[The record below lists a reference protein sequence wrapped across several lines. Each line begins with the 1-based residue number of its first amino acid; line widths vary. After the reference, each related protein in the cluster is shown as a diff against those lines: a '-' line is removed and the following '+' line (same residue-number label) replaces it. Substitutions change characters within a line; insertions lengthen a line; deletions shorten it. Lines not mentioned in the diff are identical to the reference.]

1 MKPLIC
7 EILHTSWRGNPFLHA
22 IYIFLAPQYCVSL
35 RRVLDNIGV
44 VLAAKRALTGPI
56 CDLSRLILTVNLEAY
71 GVRLP
76 KRAAETTP
84 PRHYGSISIIVK
96 DSHVVDVKSTIPSEI
111 KKLKAASL
119 VVLPVVRSRSSTAHV
134 RLQFYLPATQSTHQD
149 LEIAS
154 STLPPSWEV
163 VKII

>member
-1 MKPLIC
+1 M
-7 EILHTSWRGNPFLHA
+7 
-22 IYIFLAPQYCVSL
+22 
-35 RRVLDNIGV
+35 

-76 KRAAETTP
+76 KRAAGTTP

-111 KKLKAASL
+111 KKLKAD
-119 VVLPVVRSRSSTAHV
+119 LPVVRRRCSTVHV
-134 RLQFYLPATQSTHQD
+134 RLQFYLPGTQSTHQD

-154 STLPPSWEV
+154 STLPPSREV
-163 VKII
+163 FKIIGEINITYDCYLVSWHGELNLRQQL